1 MYQNEPIKKVK
12 KSACGLDLETV
23 LARIEAALGPAQRQ
37 WYINLDN
44 ATKHYSAPRL
54 FFKRLWG
61 QYDGDISNTGSQKA
75 TGASPCEQPFYLL
88 CAQSLSS
95 TSLIA

>member
-1 MYQNEPIKKVK
+1 MHQNEPIKKVK

-54 FFKRLWG
+54 FF
-61 QYDGDISNTGSQKA
+61 SNVYGGSMMETYPTPGPKKQREHPHV
-75 TGASPCEQPFYLL
+75 S
-88 CAQSLSS
+88 SLS
-95 TSLIA
+95 ICFAPKACPQQV